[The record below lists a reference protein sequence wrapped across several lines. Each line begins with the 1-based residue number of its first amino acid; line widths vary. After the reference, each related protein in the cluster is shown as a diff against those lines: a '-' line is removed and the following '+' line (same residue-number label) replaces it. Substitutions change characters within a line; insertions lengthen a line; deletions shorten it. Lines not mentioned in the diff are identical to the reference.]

1 MKKIQTIALTL
12 TMASA
17 FSSAYAVKSLSDLQI
32 DACAVYKKLASWEIT
47 QAQCEIEI
55 KAIEDQKEALSNQS
69 TAGGGATPISAPTIT
84 TAAVTITST
93 ITEDTLTTTNT
104 FTSSTQTNPTLAP
117 SAASASAA
125 DEAETNWEQT
135 IKDLQSKLATEKEL
149 KEKAMNELTEAVE
162 EKNTSK
168 ITIRGLIKDTQEKET
183 QLETAEKALEEA
195 HAMLNE
201 NHYKIEALNKKVEA
215 LTAKLQRANE
225 LASRL
230 FEETKFEGTEE
241 K

>member
-17 FSSAYAVKSLSDLQI
+17 FSSAYAVKSLDDLQF
-32 DACAVYKKLASWEIT
+32 DAFAVYRKLVSWEIT
-47 QAQCEIEI
+47 PEQCEIEI
-55 KAIEDQKEALSNQS
+55 KAIADQKEALSNQS
-69 TAGGGATPISAPTIT
+69 TAGGGATPISAPTT

-125 DEAETNWEQT
+125 DEAETTWEQT

-162 EKNTSK
+162 EKNASK
-168 ITIRGLIKDTQEKET
+168 ITIRALIKDTQEKEA
-183 QLETAEKALEEA
+183 QLKTTEKALEEA

-201 NHYKIEALNKKVEA
+201 NHYTIEALNKKVEA

-225 LASRL
+225 IASRL

>member
-17 FSSAYAVKSLSDLQI
+17 FSSAYAVKSLDDLQF
-32 DACAVYKKLASWEIT
+32 DAFAVYRKLVSWEIT
-47 QAQCEIEI
+47 PEQCEIEI

-69 TAGGGATPISAPTIT
+69 TAGGGATPISAPITT
-84 TAAVTITST
+84 TAAVTTTST
-93 ITEDTLTTTNT
+93 TTEDTLTTTNT

-125 DEAETNWEQT
+125 DEAETTWEQT

-162 EKNTSK
+162 EKNASK
-168 ITIRGLIKDTQEKET
+168 ITIRALIKDTEEKEA
-183 QLETAEKALEEA
+183 QLKTAEKALEEA

-215 LTAKLQRANE
+215 LTAKLQRTNE

-230 FEETKFEGTEE
+230 FEETKEE